1 LLLLLLP
8 LLRRLTP
15 EVSSSRKLKRRATSL
30 SSFKRRS
37 PHFLSFLDSG
47 RYDDLS
53 YSLVLP
59 FWDRPSKLDGSHAG
73 DFGFDPLGFTENND
87 LYYLQEC
94 ELRHARL
101 AMLAVAGWPLSELL
115 APSFMLQDG
124 RAPSVLNGVNPASG
138 LFILGAFAAFGYFET
153 VTALRKTDNTLIGK
167 KHANDMALIWKW
179 GVAGDYN
186 WDPANLYNSLGDDA
200 AGRKG
205 LREVEVMQGRY
216 AMVAI
221 TYFAVW
227 EALTRSPIVEN
238 NMFFHPNTLL
248 PLIGVAHG
256 IWSQFYQVSDLRK
269 YPIQIEYTKDGE
281 EMLRGAG
288 RSTEGIAGSLA
299 SVVSAAGVITS
310 KFGDLTNMVL
320 EKVQTNSEEK

>member
-1 LLLLLLP
+1 MRISVQP
-8 LLRRLTP
+8 LAHRT
-15 EVSSSRKLKRRATSL
+15 
-30 SSFKRRS
+30 F
-37 PHFLSFLDSG
+37 FSFLGSG
-47 RYDDLS
+47 RYNDLS

-59 FWDRPSKLDGSHAG
+59 FLERPAKLDGSHAG
-73 DFGFDPLGFTENND
+73 DFGFDPFGFTENND
-87 LYYLQEC
+87 IYYLQEC

-101 AMLAVAGWPLSELL
+101 AMLAVVGWPLSELV
-115 APSFMLQDG
+115 APDFMLQDG

-138 LFILGAFAAFGYFET
+138 LFILASFAAFGYFEK

-167 KHANDMALIWKW
+167 KHANDMALVWKW

-186 WDPANLYNSLGDDA
+186 WDPANLYNLLGDDA

-221 TYFAVW
+221 TYFAAW
-227 EALTRSPIVEN
+227 EALTGSPIVEN
-238 NMFFHPNTLL
+238 NMFFHPNSLL
-248 PLIGVAHG
+248 VLIGVAHG

-281 EMLRGAG
+281 EMLRGVS
-288 RSTEGIAGSLA
+288 RSIEGTSGSFSTVA
-299 SVVSAAGVITS
+299 SAVGGITS

-320 EKVQTNSEEK
+320 EKVQSNSEEQ